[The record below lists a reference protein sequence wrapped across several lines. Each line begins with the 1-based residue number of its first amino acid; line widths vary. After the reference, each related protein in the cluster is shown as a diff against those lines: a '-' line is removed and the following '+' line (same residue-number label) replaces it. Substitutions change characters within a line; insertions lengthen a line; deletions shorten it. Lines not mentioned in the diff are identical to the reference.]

1 MTIIWSKNDVSQPA
15 VLTASGALPTIKIFF
30 NLGFMELFG
39 CFDPIVDFANDTV
52 MNFNVREPSL

>member
-1 MTIIWSKNDVSQPA
+1 VSQLS

-30 NLGFMELFG
+30 NLGFMELLG

-52 MNFNVREPSL
+52 MNFTLREPSL